1 MQFGCCVNMLPGAE
15 TLAGVAYARPLKELG
30 YDYIELPM
38 GRLAALEERDL
49 ETVRDTLTGLDL
61 PCRAC
66 NDFLPPRFQLVGEET
81 TPEAELEAYLAGA
94 FDRLERLGVSVAV
107 FGSPWSRSCP
117 EGFPR
122 GRAFDQLAAFLR
134 RAGELAAG
142 HGVSIA
148 VEHNNRAETNMLN
161 RYADAAAAAR
171 AADRPN
177 VGTLCDYY
185 HLRWEGDDPE
195 VLLVTGRPPFH
206 THIARLEGR
215 RYFTTLEGEEEALSR
230 YVRVLTR
237 LGYEGGVSVEAPV
250 TSPEAWRGMAET
262 NLRLLRAAFGDE
274 ITEEPAQM
282 R

>member
-1 MQFGCCVNMLPGAE
+1 MQFGCCINMLPGAE
-15 TLAGVAYARPLKELG
+15 TLAGIAYARPLKELG

-38 GRLAALEERDL
+38 SRLAALEERDF
-49 ETVRDTLTGLDL
+49 EAVRDTLAGLGL

-66 NDFLPPRFQLVGEET
+66 NDFMPSRFQIVGEET
-81 TPEAELEAYLAGA
+81 TPEAELEDYLAGA
-94 FDRLERLGVSVAV
+94 FDRLERLGVPVAV
-107 FGSPWSRSCP
+107 FGSPWSRGCP
-117 EGFPR
+117 EEFPR
-122 GRAFDQLAAFLR
+122 GRAYEQLAAFLR

-148 VEHNNRAETNMLN
+148 VEHNNRTETNMLN
-161 RYADAAAAAR
+161 RYADVAAMAR
-171 AADRPN
+171 MVDLPN

-185 HLRWEGDDPE
+185 HLRREGDDPE
-195 VLLVTGRPPFH
+195 VLLVTGRPPLH

-215 RYFTTLEGEEEALSR
+215 RYFTTLEGEAEVLDR

-262 NLRLLRAAFGDE
+262 NLRLLRRAFGDLV
-274 ITEEPAQM
+274 TEGAEEKE
-282 R
+282 